1 MSTVMGQI
9 ASVSVEIGGKEITFE
24 TGKLA
29 KQADGAVVMRS
40 GDTMVLATAVGRPEA
55 REGADFFPLTIDV
68 EERAYAAGKIPG
80 GFFKREGRA
89 TERATLTARMI
100 DRPIRPLWPK
110 GFRNEVQVICT
121 VLSAD
126 LVTPH
131 DILCINGASA
141 ALMISP
147 LPFFGPV
154 GAVRVGRIDG
164 EFVLNPT
171 HEQNFE
177 ETSLDLIVVGTKDG
191 LTMVEAGADEVPED
205 VLLEA
210 LDLAHQEIRKLCEA
224 QEDLRRQVGKAKWL
238 DQELTAELEESQGHA
253 VWESLQAKGLR
264 EGSAIIEELEDELA
278 PELSMDST
286 EEDITR
292 RMQVRASLAAVLEK
306 QRLAAVEGPV
316 REQFGDDLRGLT
328 EAEQD
333 SKELKSAKR
342 HLLFE
347 RIVES
352 VELPF
357 PVGPATVDGEG
368 PVVKDSVTKSY
379 VKKAAEAIYK
389 DLVRKKI
396 AIDKRRPDGRGTDE
410 IRPIENE
417 VTVSPRAHGSA
428 LFQRGQTQILTLC
441 TLGTAKEGQRIDDL
455 SLETDR
461 RYMHH
466 YNFPPYSVGETGFMR
481 GPKRRDIGHGALA
494 QRALEAMIPPAE
506 DFPYTIRLVS
516 ETLES
521 NGSSSMGSV
530 CGSTLA
536 LMDAGVPIKAPVSGI
551 AMGLVKEG
559 DDYVI
564 LTDIQGAEDHLGDMD
579 FKVAGTKDG
588 ITALQMDI
596 KITGV
601 TQEIMRGALDQ
612 AKQARIFILDRM
624 LEALPEARTELAPH
638 APRISSIQIN
648 PDFIGMVIG
657 KGGETIRSLES
668 EYDVQIDIEEDGTI
682 LVYAT
687 EGTKAD
693 AAIAAIAALT
703 KEPEVGDTFTGK
715 VVKTTQFGA
724 FVELKKGTDG
734 LLHVSNV
741 GPGRVAHIEDV
752 MQRGDIVDVLV
763 QEVDKARGRIGL
775 KLVHKHEDGR
785 LVEPEELIERA
796 KSAPPRPPEEERPA
810 PRRRPWPQPRPAPR
824 LGSDPRGRREPPPQ
838 FLALSD
844 GRRNGVAVGVADQP
858 LAVGDRDRLGAA
870 VDAELREDPLNV
882 CCDRLLA
889 DHELGGDLPLAL
901 AAREQHEHLALAR
914 RQNRRRTRSLVPHRA
929 KPVAWLSPQERPD
942 AIGQL
947 LGVERLQ
954 DVVVR
959 SDQKTSDPI
968 EGFRARPRHEHD
980 RDGFA
985 VGVAQ
990 LSADLVA
997 GHPRQ
1002 VDVQNH
1008 ERRSHCARHVE
1019 RVVATRRLVHGA
1031 VDSQQRF
1038 DDERAAAVVIVDDQ
1052 HRAAATR
1059 SAFQLLLVVP
1069 QVRG

>member
-1 MSTVMGQI
+1 MSTVMGQR
-9 ASVSVEIGGKEITFE
+9 ASVSVEIGGKEMSFE
-24 TGKLA
+24 TGRLA

-40 GDTMVLATAVGRPEA
+40 GETMVLATAVGRPEA

-141 ALMISP
+141 ALMLSP
-147 LPFFGPV
+147 LPFFGPI
-154 GAVRVGRIDG
+154 GAVRIGRIDG
-164 EFVLNPT
+164 ELVVNPT
-171 HEQNFE
+171 HEENFE
-177 ETSLDLIVVGTKDG
+177 ESALDLIVVGTKDG

-210 LDLAHQEIRKLCEA
+210 LELAHQEIRKLCEA
-224 QEDLRRQVGKAKWL
+224 QEDLRNQAGKVKWL
-238 DQELTAELEESQGHA
+238 DLELNADLEREHGHA
-253 VWESLQAKGLR
+253 IWQSLQAKGLR
-264 EGSAIIEELEDELA
+264 EGAAITDELEDELA
-278 PELSMDST
+278 SELTMDST
-286 EEDITR
+286 EEDINR
-292 RMQVRASLAAVLEK
+292 RMQVRAGLASLLEK
-306 QRLAAVEGPV
+306 QKLAAVEAPV
-316 REQFGDDLRGLT
+316 REQFEDDLRALT
-328 EAEQD
+328 DAEQD

-342 HLLFE
+342 HLLFD
-347 RIVES
+347 RIIDT

-357 PVGPATVDGEG
+357 PVGPATVDGEA
-368 PVVKDSVTKSY
+368 PVVKDSVTRSY

-396 AIDKRRPDGRGTDE
+396 AVDKRRPDGRSAEE
-410 IRPIENE
+410 IRPIECE
-417 VTVSPRAHGSA
+417 VTVSPRAHGTG
-428 LFQRGQTQILTLC
+428 LFQRGQTQVLSLL

-461 RYMHH
+461 RFMHH

-494 QRALEAMIPPAE
+494 QRALEAVIPPAE
-506 DFPYTIRLVS
+506 EFPYTIRIVS

-579 FKVAGTKDG
+579 FKVAGTRDG

-601 TQEIMRGALDQ
+601 TQEIMRGALEQ
-612 AKQARIFILDRM
+612 AKRAREFILDRM

-648 PDFIGMVIG
+648 PEFIGMVIG

-668 EYDVQIDIEEDGTI
+668 EFDVQIDIEEDGTI

-693 AAIAAIAALT
+693 AAIAAIDALT

-752 MQRGDIVDVLV
+752 MSRGDVVDVLV

-796 KSAPPRPPEEERPA
+796 KNAPPRPPEEDR
-810 PRRRPWPQPRPAPR
+810 PRRDDR
-824 LGSDPRGRREPPPQ
+824 RG
-838 FLALSD
+838 
-844 GRRNGVAVGVADQP
+844 GG
-858 LAVGDRDRLGAA
+858 RDRGP
-870 VDAELREDPLNV
+870 RR
-882 CCDRLLA
+882 DR
-889 DHELGGDLPLAL
+889 
-901 AAREQHEHLALAR
+901 
-914 RQNRRRTRSLVPHRA
+914 S
-929 KPVAWLSPQERPD
+929 
-942 AIGQL
+942 
-947 LGVERLQ
+947 
-954 DVVVR
+954 
-959 SDQKTSDPI
+959 
-968 EGFRARPRHEHD
+968 
-980 RDGFA
+980 
-985 VGVAQ
+985 
-990 LSADLVA
+990 
-997 GHPRQ
+997 
-1002 VDVQNH
+1002 
-1008 ERRSHCARHVE
+1008 
-1019 RVVATRRLVHGA
+1019 
-1031 VDSQQRF
+1031 
-1038 DDERAAAVVIVDDQ
+1038 
-1052 HRAAATR
+1052 
-1059 SAFQLLLVVP
+1059 
-1069 QVRG
+1069 